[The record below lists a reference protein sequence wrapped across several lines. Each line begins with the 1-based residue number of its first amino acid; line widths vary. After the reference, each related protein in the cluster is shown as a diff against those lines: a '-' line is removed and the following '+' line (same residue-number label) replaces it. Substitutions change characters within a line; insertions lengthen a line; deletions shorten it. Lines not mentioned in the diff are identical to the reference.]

1 MASCSCGGA
10 VDIVVSDIDLPRMN
24 GFDLTTRIRGDGKF
38 AMERMGGMSAL
49 SQL

>member
-1 MASCSCGGA
+1 
-10 VDIVVSDIDLPRMN
+10 MN
-24 GFDLTTRIRGDGKF
+24 GFDLTTRIRGDEKF